1 MRRLLA
7 ANGASAADRLHCRA
21 LDLISAGLLLAVAGF
36 VCWWIGDAVRERARA
51 RAGWEATLVEHDARR
66 TELASLAAAAARNG
80 RSLSRAEA
88 LRQHP
93 RHARPLDLLGLQPVL
108 IDTGG
113 VLRLE
118 LREQAGGQ

>member
-1 MRRLLA
+1 MRRPLA
-7 ANGASAADRLHCRA
+7 ANSGSVADGLHSRA
-21 LDLISAGLLLAVAGF
+21 LDLSSAGLLLAVAGF

-51 RAGWEATLVEHDARR
+51 RAGWETALAEQDARR
-66 TELASLAAAAARNG
+66 SELASLAAATARNG

-93 RHARPLDLLGLQPVL
+93 RHARPLDLLGLNPVL
-108 IDTGG
+108 IDKGG
-113 VLRLE
+113 VLRIE